1 MINDIIVAL
10 ATPNMKS
17 AISIIRLS
25 GDGCIELVN
34 EIFTS
39 DLTKVAA
46 NTINYG
52 YIVDNGKKYDEV
64 LVSVFKAPKSYTAED
79 IVEIN
84 THGGIAITRE
94 ILNLVLS
101 KGVRMAN
108 CGEFTLRAYLNGR
121 IDMLEAEAIHD
132 MIEARSSKATK
143 IAMSGLTRKTTDL
156 IEQFKEELLA
166 IIAVIEVNIDYPEY
180 DDVKEL
186 SNQEV
191 KEHLV
196 KFKKSIN
203 EILVNSKTSNY
214 IKNGIKVA
222 IIGQPNA
229 GKSSLLNAFLET
241 DKAIVTDIEG
251 TTRDI
256 VEAEYVLN
264 GINLIFLDTAGIRET
279 QDKIESIGIEKTMQS
294 IEDADL
300 ILLIID
306 ASKDSLSDYE
316 QELIATKQDN
326 LIVVL
331 NKIDLTKE
339 SKLAGVRISALNNE
353 IESLKKEIIKRL
365 DLDLD
370 IDNERLFLSN
380 QRHLSLLNQV
390 DQSINNAI
398 EQINLQMPSDL
409 VVADLEDA
417 YYLLQEVLNENH
429 DDSLLDE
436 LFSRFCLGK

>member
-25 GDGCIELVN
+25 GQGCIELVN
-34 EIFTS
+34 EVFTS

-52 YIVDNGKKYDEV
+52 YIVDNEKKYDEV

-94 ILNLVLS
+94 ILNLILS

-108 CGEFTLRAYLNGR
+108 KGEFTQRAYLNGR
-121 IDMLEAEAIHD
+121 IDMLEAEAIND
-132 MIEARSSKATK
+132 LIEARSSKATK
-143 IAMSGLTRKTTDL
+143 IAISGLTRKTTKL
-156 IEQFKEELLA
+156 IEQFKEDLLQ

-196 KFKKSIN
+196 EFKKSIS
-203 EILVNSKTSNY
+203 EILANSKTSNY

-251 TTRDI
+251 TTRDV

-279 QDKIESIGIEKTMQS
+279 QDKIESIGIEKTMKS

-300 ILLIID
+300 ILLVID
-306 ASKDSLSDYE
+306 ASKDSLSEYE
-316 QELIATKQDN
+316 NELIVSKQDN

-331 NKIDLTKE
+331 NKSDLNNE
-339 SKLAGVRISALNNE
+339 SKQQGIKISALNND
-353 IESLKKEIIKRL
+353 IADLKEEIIKRL

-390 DQSINNAI
+390 NQSIDSAI
-398 EQINLQMPSDL
+398 NQIDLQIPSDL
-409 VVADLEDA
+409 VVADLEAA

>member
-25 GDGCIELVN
+25 GSGCIELVN
-34 EIFTS
+34 DIFS
-39 DLTKVAA
+39 KDLTKVNA

-52 YIVDNGKKYDEV
+52 YIIKDGKKYDEV
-64 LVSVFKAPKSYTAED
+64 LVSVFKAPKSYTTED
-79 IVEIN
+79 VVEIN

-101 KGVRMAN
+101 KGVRMAQP
-108 CGEFTLRAYLNGR
+108 GEFTLRAYLNNR
-121 IDMLEAEAIHD
+121 IDLLEAEAINE
-132 MIEARSSKATK
+132 MIEAKSEKATK
-143 IAMSGLTRKTTDL
+143 IAMSGLTRKTTEL
-156 IEQFKEELLA
+156 VENFKEELLQ
-166 IIAVIEVNIDYPEY
+166 IIAIIEVNIDYPEY

-191 KEHLV
+191 KDHLF
-196 KFKKSIN
+196 KFKESII
-203 EILVNSKTSNY
+203 EILKNSKTSNY

-264 GINLIFLDTAGIRET
+264 GVNLIFLDTAGIRET
-279 QDKIESIGIEKTMQS
+279 QDLIETIGIEKTKKS
-294 IEDADL
+294 IKEADL
-300 ILLIID
+300 ILLVVD
-306 ASKDSLSDYE
+306 ASKNKLSLYE
-316 QELIATKQDN
+316 KQLIDEYDN

-331 NKIDLTKE
+331 NKSDLRQEISIPGIK
-339 SKLAGVRISALNNE
+339 VSALNKD
-353 IESLKKEIIKRL
+353 IESLKNEISKRL

-380 QRHLSLLNQV
+380 QRHLSLLNKV
-390 DQSINNAI
+390 NQSIDSAI
-398 EQINLQMPSDL
+398 NQINMQMPSDL
-409 VVADLEDA
+409 VVSDLEDA
-417 YYLLQEVLNENH
+417 YYLLQEVLNENY

>member
-25 GDGCIELVN
+25 GSGCIELVN
-34 EIFTS
+34 DIFS
-39 DLTKVAA
+39 KDLTKVNA

-52 YIVDNGKKYDEV
+52 YIIKDGKKYDEV
-64 LVSVFKAPKSYTAED
+64 LVSVFKAPKSYTTED
-79 IVEIN
+79 VVEIN

-101 KGVRMAN
+101 KGVRMAQP
-108 CGEFTLRAYLNGR
+108 GEFTLRAYLNNR
-121 IDMLEAEAIHD
+121 IDLLEAEAINE
-132 MIEARSSKATK
+132 MIEAKSEKATK
-143 IAMSGLTRKTTDL
+143 IAMSGLTRKTTEL
-156 IEQFKEELLA
+156 VENFKEELLQ
-166 IIAVIEVNIDYPEY
+166 IIAIIEVNIDYPEY

-191 KEHLV
+191 KEHLF
-196 KFKKSIN
+196 KFKESII
-203 EILVNSKTSNY
+203 EILKNSKTSNY

-264 GINLIFLDTAGIRET
+264 GVNLIFLDTAGIRET
-279 QDKIESIGIEKTMQS
+279 QDLIETIGIEKTKKS
-294 IEDADL
+294 IKEADL
-300 ILLIID
+300 ILLVVD
-306 ASKDSLSDYE
+306 ASKNKLSLYE
-316 QELIATKQDN
+316 KQLIDEYDN

-331 NKIDLTKE
+331 NKSDLRQEISIPGIK
-339 SKLAGVRISALNNE
+339 VSALNKD
-353 IESLKKEIIKRL
+353 IESLKNEISKRL

-380 QRHLSLLNQV
+380 QRHLSLLNKV
-390 DQSINNAI
+390 NQSIDSAI
-398 EQINLQMPSDL
+398 NQINMQMPSDL
-409 VVADLEDA
+409 VVSDLEDA
-417 YYLLQEVLNENH
+417 YYLLQEVLNENY

>member
-25 GDGCIELVN
+25 GSGCIDLVN
-34 EIFTS
+34 DIFS
-39 DLTKVAA
+39 KDLTKVNA

-52 YIVDNGKKYDEV
+52 YIIKDGKKYDEV
-64 LVSVFKAPKSYTAED
+64 LVSVFKAPKSYTTED
-79 IVEIN
+79 VVEIN

-101 KGVRMAN
+101 KGARMAQP
-108 CGEFTLRAYLNGR
+108 GEFSLRAYLNNR
-121 IDMLEAEAIHD
+121 IDLLEAEAINE
-132 MIEARSSKATK
+132 MIEAKSEKATK
-143 IAMSGLTRKTTDL
+143 IAMSGLTRKTTEL
-156 IEQFKEELLA
+156 VEKFKEELLQ
-166 IIAVIEVNIDYPEY
+166 IIAIIEVNIDYPEY

-191 KEHLV
+191 KEHLF
-196 KFKKSIN
+196 KFKESIN
-203 EILVNSKTSNY
+203 EILKNSKTSNY

-264 GINLIFLDTAGIRET
+264 GVNLIFLDTAGIRET
-279 QDKIESIGIEKTMQS
+279 QDLIETIGIEKTKKS
-294 IEDADL
+294 IKEADL
-300 ILLIID
+300 ILLVID
-306 ASKDSLSDYE
+306 ASKNELSLYE
-316 QELIATKQDN
+316 KQLIDEYDN

-331 NKIDLTKE
+331 NKSDLRQEISIPGIK
-339 SKLAGVRISALNNE
+339 VSALNKD
-353 IESLKKEIIKRL
+353 IESLKNEISKRL

-380 QRHLSLLNQV
+380 QRHLSLLNKV
-390 DQSINNAI
+390 NQSIDSAI
-398 EQINLQMPSDL
+398 NQINMQMPSDL
-409 VVADLEDA
+409 VVSDLEDA
-417 YYLLQEVLNENH
+417 YYLLQEVLNENY